1 MCHPL
6 CSGFFYLFSLS
17 KCKKKHTVKFQV
29 WIQSFLKISFSCS
42 LDLNHVFKC
51 LHFNHKWQVSFPPCS
66 LPPRD
71 FFYFN
76 IKYCKPLIQKEN
88 SEQNFLV
95 KHLFRIVV
103 WHGTTLLVYFGI
115 AMIEIFSARLG
126 VCEYFRLKADN
137 TQFRNILAHIVT
149 IWHFQ

>member
-1 MCHPL
+1 MLAGMCHPL
-6 CSGFFYLFSLS
+6 YSGFFYFFSLS

-29 WIQSFLKISFSCS
+29 WIHSFLKISLSCS

-76 IKYCKPLIQKEN
+76 IKYCKPLIQKEKFRTKLL
-88 SEQNFLV
+88 SQTPVQNCCLAW
-95 KHLFRIVV
+95 HNIISLF
-103 WHGTTLLVYFGI
+103 WY
-115 AMIEIFSARLG
+115 SN
-126 VCEYFRLKADN
+126 D
-137 TQFRNILAHIVT
+137 
-149 IWHFQ
+149 